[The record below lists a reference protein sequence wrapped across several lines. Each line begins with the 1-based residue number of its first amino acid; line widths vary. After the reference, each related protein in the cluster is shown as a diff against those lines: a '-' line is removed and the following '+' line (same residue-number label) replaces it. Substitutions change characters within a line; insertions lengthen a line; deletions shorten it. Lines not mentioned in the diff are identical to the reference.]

1 MSLNSCKFKKILDN
15 SRSLESRTFTHSR
28 VQIHAKSQKSCSKM
42 TDVHFN
48 LNVLMFLEV
57 RKAIVRAKS
66 LAAHGIESD
75 KPEECWGT

>member
-1 MSLNSCKFKKILDN
+1 
-15 SRSLESRTFTHSR
+15 
-28 VQIHAKSQKSCSKM
+28 M

-75 KPEECWGT
+75 KPEECSGT